1 MFISFKLISL
11 ENIDMFI
18 MISSSKLGA
27 LKHLVTVIK
36 TCIDQDIETGVL
48 RSSLNIPDDVRQDLQ
63 KGKTNDLAFLK
74 KNNKYV
80 LGMY

>member
-74 KNNKYV
+74 KKQ
-80 LGMY
+80 